1 MHAGAAPA
9 ASHLP
14 TFPIA
19 SLGDEASGERVLLLP
34 LASIRRNPQHPRK
47 VFDERRLVEMA
58 ASIAAAGRVIQ
69 PIVVKRDGSG
79 FELVFGERRW
89 RAAELAGLTHIHA
102 VEREGAT
109 SSLVEALVENLH
121 RQALTAFEEIL
132 AWTALSDEFGVVE
145 AARLLGV
152 KHQQVSKRRR
162 VGHSEDFVLAFAA
175 AGGTSDLEALYELA
189 MLAETDAD
197 AARELIAA
205 GGKKSTLRENARR
218 ARKGEAIPAPATGED
233 AGEANLGFAVSIPP
247 STREERYADA
257 TPIDATGVADQPLS
271 QQQLPDSAPNAIDAF
286 FAGAE
291 PPKAASERAVE
302 DRGRGEP
309 GTLGAKAVPST
320 LVVEGVTLENGT
332 YHLATGGGFVKLRLS
347 LDLERE
353 LFELIREHLT
363 S

>member
-14 TFPIA
+14 TFPLA
-19 SLGDEASGERVLLLP
+19 SLDGEASGERVLLLP
-34 LASIRRNPQHPRK
+34 IASIRRNPQHPRK
-47 VFDERRLVEMA
+47 TFDERRLAEMA
-58 ASIAAAGRVIQ
+58 ASIASAGRVCQ

-79 FELVFGERRW
+79 FVLVFGERRW

-102 VEREGAT
+102 LEREGAS

-121 RQALTAFEEIL
+121 RHALTAFEEIL
-132 AWTALSDEFGVVE
+132 AWTALSDELGVVE

-162 VGHSEDFVLAFAA
+162 VGHSADFVLAFAA

-189 MLAETDAD
+189 MLAETDPD
-197 AARELIAA
+197 TARELIAA

-218 ARKGEAIPAPATGED
+218 ARKGEPGPAPEDEGEIH
-233 AGEANLGFAVSIPP
+233 LGPAVSRPL
-247 STREERYADA
+247 SARESGRAIDA
-257 TPIDATGVADQPLS
+257 TPLDAIVGADQPLHD
-271 QQQLPDSAPNAIDAF
+271 QLPDPAPNAIDAF
-286 FAGAE
+286 FAEADFPTPAGE
-291 PPKAASERAVE
+291 QAVE
-302 DRGRGEP
+302 GNGRAEP
-309 GTLGAKAVPST
+309 GTVGPRAVPST
-320 LVVEGVTLENGT
+320 LVVEGVKLEDGT